1 MEPVRLVVEG
11 NHEIKSREVTT
22 QGDPPPPPL
31 AMGATPLIYFLG
43 KFIFIN
49 RHRIKETAFV
59 EDLTVAEKVSKIKV
73 Y

>member
-22 QGDPPPPPL
+22 QGDPPP

>member
-22 QGDPPPPPL
+22 QGDPPPL